1 MSVTDTGVGMSEY
14 VQRNCFALF
23 GNLKFKNNINQ
34 GGMGLGLTASNLICK
49 ALGGSLNLIRS
60 EKNVGSKFN
69 FIMRI
74 RPGSYAKDVIK
85 PSSIRIE
92 DELAS
97 DSASPAGPP
106 ELTQNDMQI
115 TRKRSLILLEET
127 LKTS

>member
-1 MSVTDTGVGMSEY
+1 MISTQRRNDEYSESEFRYLSISVTDTGVGMSEY

-60 EKNVGSKFN
+60 EVNVGSKFN

-74 RPGSYAKDVIK
+74 RLG
-85 PSSIRIE
+85 
-92 DELAS
+92 
-97 DSASPAGPP
+97 
-106 ELTQNDMQI
+106 
-115 TRKRSLILLEET
+115 
-127 LKTS
+127 